1 MVWASMSVFYNNN
14 YNVNMNK
21 STSITFFLLIYASV
35 KKNQIILK
43 LLYNI
48 NLKHV
53 WYCDNDCFSKCFLF
67 GNTLK

>member
-21 STSITFFLLIYASV
+21 STFITFFLLIYASV

-43 LLYNI
+43 LLHNI

-53 WYCDNDCFSKCFLF
+53 
-67 GNTLK
+67 